1 MKKFFTLCVVA
12 VLSLNANHLSA
23 QINENFNNGFA
34 VLEANCWQF
43 PSMQF
48 ASAPAAYVINGNGSP
63 YSEPPVNSSSVRIM
77 RTPFIYIYYSID
89 ISFLYK
95 ISENL
100 NGAASRYVLLE
111 LVNPSGA
118 VVQTLANVNV
128 TNAATTTAL
137 FDQTFAVNVPGPYR
151 LSVTIGG
158 SNGLG
163 NSRLS
168 IDDLTVDSEL
178 LGCNPNAT
186 PLPVHLMSFQG
197 NMNKNNK
204 VTLNWAVAD
213 NETANSF
220 EVERSTNGKDFSTIG
235 LVFASEKIGMEN
247 YMFYETYTGSDKI
260 MYRLKMIDKNKEAD
274 YSRILVFSTKGTTS
288 NDIKLIGN
296 PVNDKLT
303 FSYSASSAQLID
315 IKVYDMSGRVLL
327 HNKMN
332 SLEGNNL
339 ISLPINSTFTP
350 GMYVVEVNDG
360 TDGKSSKFIKQ

>member
-43 PSMQF
+43 PSMQY
-48 ASAPAAYVINGNGSP
+48 ASSPAAYVINGNGSP

-137 FDQTFAVNVPGPYR
+137 FDQTFTVSIPGPYR

-186 PLPVHLMSFQG
+186 PLPIHLMSFQG

-260 MYRLKMIDKNKEAD
+260 MYRLKMTDKNHEVD
-274 YSRILVFSTKGTTS
+274 YSRILVFNTKTNTS
-288 NDIKLIGN
+288 SDIKLIGN

-303 FSYSASSAQLID
+303 FSYYSNTTQQVS
-315 IKVYDMSGRVLL
+315 IKVYDIAGKTLMSQ
-327 HNKMN
+327 KIN
-332 SLEGNNL
+332 SLEGTNML
-339 ISLPINSTFTP
+339 SLPLNTTFKP
-350 GMYVVEVNDG
+350 GMYVVEVSNG
-360 TDGKSSKFIKQ
+360 TDRQVAKFVKQ